1 MELVDDG
8 WSRISTSDLKKQQKD
23 TVQDITQSLDLLLTA
38 VRTTVETYCITMETP
53 FEPVWV
59 EDGATQ
65 SVGGVARVGLVD
77 SELKLRVKVCALHRI
92 PAQELCQ

>member
-8 WSRISTSDLKKQQKD
+8 WSRISTCDLKKQQKD
-23 TVQDITQSLDLLLTA
+23 TVQDITQSLDLLLA
-38 VRTTVETYCITMETP
+38 SVRTTVETYCVTMETP
-53 FEPVWV
+53 FEPVWI
-59 EDGATQ
+59 EDGA
-65 SVGGVARVGLVD
+65 SVGGVARGSVGD